1 MNDFY
6 SIEKWKTM
14 ESNYLYRHKYLT
26 VRKDTVVTQAG
37 AVITDFFVIE
47 NPDWVNVIAITDQGL
62 FVIEEQYRHGID
74 KVGYEICAGMIEKGE
89 SPLEAAKRELREET
103 GYGEG
108 EWELFMQST
117 PNPSSMNN
125 VNYTYLAK
133 GVVKLGEPALEQT
146 ESIRV
151 SLLTKDDV
159 LRLLETDSISEGIM
173 QAPLWK
179 YFAISN
185 NILNNH

>member
-74 KVGYEICAGMIEKGE
+74 KVGYEICAGMNM
-89 SPLEAAKRELREET
+89 SL
-103 GYGEG
+103 
-108 EWELFMQST
+108 
-117 PNPSSMNN
+117 
-125 VNYTYLAK
+125 
-133 GVVKLGEPALEQT
+133 
-146 ESIRV
+146 SIPH
-151 SLLTKDDV
+151 SLT
-159 LRLLETDSISEGIM
+159 
-173 QAPLWK
+173 A
-179 YFAISN
+179 
-185 NILNNH
+185 

>member
-62 FVIEEQYRHGID
+62 FGIEEQYRHGID

>member
-1 MNDFY
+1 MNESN
-6 SIEKWKTM
+6 SIEKWETK
-14 ESNYLYRHKYLT
+14 ESDYLYRHKYLT
-26 VRKDTVVTQAG
+26 VRKDTVVTQTG
-37 AVITDFFVIE
+37 AVIPDFFVIE
-47 NPDWVNVIAITDQGL
+47 NPDWINIIAITDEGL

-89 SPLEAAKRELREET
+89 SPLEAAQRELREET
-103 GYGEG
+103 GYGGG

-133 GVVKLGEPALEQT
+133 GVLKLGAPALEQT

-151 SLLTKDDV
+151 LLLTKDEV
-159 LRLLETDSISEGIM
+159 LSLLETDKISEGIM
-173 QAPLWK
+173 LAPLWK
-179 YFAISN
+179 YFAIKN